1 MSKTFQL
8 DIVSAEK
15 SLFSGLAKQV
25 DVPGVIGELGIF
37 PGHSPLLTKIK
48 PGTVN
53 IIAEDGQSE
62 VFFVSGGMLEVQPKI
77 VTILADT
84 AERAEHLDEAAA
96 VEAKK
101 RAEQIIAEQK
111 NDVDYARAIADLA
124 EAVAR
129 IQAIRQQK
137 NRIK

>member
-15 SLFSGLAKQV
+15 SLFSGQAKQV
-25 DVPGVIGELGIF
+25 DVPGAMGELGIF

-53 IIAEDGQSE
+53 IVAEDGKSD
-62 VFFVSGGMLEVQPKI
+62 VLFVSGGMLEVQPTL

-96 VEAKK
+96 VDAKK

-111 NDVDYARAIADLA
+111 NDVDYARAIAD
-124 EAVAR
+124 
-129 IQAIRQQK
+129 
-137 NRIK
+137 